1 MAIDDPRM
9 EKTERKADLSVGQRF
24 VVTIEKIA
32 HGGHF
37 IARHLG
43 AVIFVRHA
51 IPGEE
56 VEIEITSTG
65 SSFNRA
71 DVVKVVTASSDRV
84 SAPCQFA
91 HRAGCG
97 GCDFQHISLKRQRS
111 LKSEV
116 ITEQFARIAKKEVS
130 VLVEE
135 VGGPLGYRT
144 RFTAVTTRDGAL
156 GFRQARSNKVI
167 PVSDCRILQP
177 ELKYQEL
184 SNRKWKGDLQVE
196 VSISSSG
203 SSTGERTI
211 ATGYTRDESPVRTSE
226 GPEIATYLVNEFP
239 LEVSQRSF
247 WQSHKEAPRVLTEA
261 VLKFA
266 QVKSGDNLLDLYGG
280 VGLFT
285 SQLLEHVG
293 ESGRVDLVE
302 GSKSATGDA
311 LRNFADHSNV
321 GIHTGDVEKILPRF
335 SKADVIILDPPREG
349 AGKIVVE
356 SMVSLQPRA
365 IVYVAC
371 DPAALAR
378 DCAYLE
384 NSGYALAEI
393 RAFDLFPMT
402 QHIESVALFKR
413 VKVS

>member
-1 MAIDDPRM
+1 MGIDDARM
-9 EKTERKADLSVGQRF
+9 EKTERMADLTVGQRF

-71 DVVKVVTASSDRV
+71 DVVKVVSASSDRV

-97 GCDFQHISLKRQRS
+97 GCDFQHISLERQRQ

-130 VLVEE
+130 VQVEE

-156 GFRQARSNKVI
+156 GFRQARSNKVV

-196 VSISSSG
+196 VSISS
-203 SSTGERTI
+203 TGERTI

-226 GPEIATYLVNEFP
+226 GPDVATYSVSEFP

-247 WQSHKEAPRVLTEA
+247 WQSHKNAPSVLCEA
-261 VLKFA
+261 VLKYA
-266 QVKSGDNLLDLYGG
+266 GIKVGDQVLDLYGG

-285 SQLLEHVG
+285 SQVIELVG
-293 ESGRVDLVE
+293 ESGRIDLVE

-311 LRNFADHSNV
+311 LRNFAEHSNV

-349 AGKIVVE
+349 AGKNVVQ
-356 SMVSLQPRA
+356 SMVSLKPRA

-378 DCAYLE
+378 DNAYLE
-384 NSGYALAEI
+384 SSGYALAEI

>member
-1 MAIDDPRM
+1 MTTTGASQ
-9 EKTERKADLSVGQRF
+9 ENSAERVVLAVGDRF
-24 VVTIEKIA
+24 ITTIEKVA

-56 VEIEITSTG
+56 VEIEITGTG

-71 DVVKVVTASSDRV
+71 DVVNVISPSPDRV

-97 GCDFQHISLKRQRS
+97 GCDFQHISVERQRQ

-116 ITEQFARIAKKEVS
+116 ITEQFARIAKRDLQVT
-130 VLVEE
+130 VEE
-135 VGGPLGYRT
+135 VGAPLGYRT
-144 RFTAVTTRDGAL
+144 RFNAVTTRNGDL
-156 GFRQARSNKVI
+156 GFKQARSNKVV

-177 ELKYQEL
+177 EVKYQEL
-184 SNRKWKGDLQVE
+184 TSRKWKGDLRVE
-196 VSISSSG
+196 VTLSSA
-203 SSTGERTI
+203 GERTI
-211 ATGYTRDESPVRTSE
+211 ATGYSRDETPVRTSE
-226 GPEIATYLVNEFP
+226 GPDIGQYSINGFN

-247 WQSHKEAPRVLTEA
+247 WQSHKLAPAVLTQVVGE
-261 VLKFA
+261 FA
-266 QVKSGDNLLDLYGG
+266 EIQVGDRVLDLYGG

-285 SQLLEHVG
+285 SQFLEAIG
-293 ESGRVDLVE
+293 ESGQIDLVE
-302 GSKSATGDA
+302 GSKSATSDA
-311 LRNFADHSNV
+311 IRNFAEIKNV
-321 GIHTGDVEKILPRF
+321 KVHTGDVAKLLPRF
-335 SKADVIILDPPREG
+335 SQAEVIVLDPPREG
-349 AGKIVVE
+349 AGKEVVLA
-356 SMVSLQPRA
+356 MVALKPRA

-378 DCAYLE
+378 DTTYL
-384 NSGYALAEI
+384 SDAGYEIAKI

-402 QHIESVALFKR
+402 HHIETVALFR
-413 VKVS
+413 RDKVS

>member
-1 MAIDDPRM
+1 MTPNGASER
-9 EKTERKADLSVGQRF
+9 ESTERVALAVGDRF
-24 VVTIEKIA
+24 IVTIEKVA

-56 VEIEITSTG
+56 VEIEITGTG

-71 DVVKVVTASSDRV
+71 DVVKVINPSADRV

-91 HRAGCG
+91 HRTGCG
-97 GCDFQHISLKRQRS
+97 GCDFQHISLERQRQ

-116 ITEQFARIAKKEVS
+116 IAEQFARIAKREMQV
-130 VLVEE
+130 VVEE
-135 VGGPLGYRT
+135 VGPPLGYRT
-144 RFTAVTTRDGAL
+144 RFNAVTTRNGDL
-156 GFRQARSNKVI
+156 GFKQARSNKVI

-177 ELKYQEL
+177 EIKYQEL
-184 SNRKWKGDLQVE
+184 SSRKWKGDLRVE
-196 VSISSSG
+196 VSLSSAD
-203 SSTGERTI
+203 ERTI
-211 ATGYTRDESPVRTSE
+211 ATGYTRDETPVRTSE
-226 GPEIATYLVNEFP
+226 GPDIGQYSINGFN

-247 WQSHKEAPRVLTEA
+247 WQSHKLAPAVLTKVVSE
-261 VLKFA
+261 FA
-266 QVKSGDNLLDLYGG
+266 QIKAGDLVLDLYGG

-285 SQLLEHVG
+285 SQFLEAVG
-293 ESGRVDLVE
+293 EAGQIDLVE
-302 GSKSATGDA
+302 GSKSATADA
-311 LRNFADHSNV
+311 IRNFAEKKNV
-321 GIHTGDVEKILPRF
+321 KVHTGDVAKLLPRF
-335 SKADVIILDPPREG
+335 TQSDVIVLDPPREG
-349 AGKIVVE
+349 AGKEVVQA
-356 SMVSLQPRA
+356 MAVLKPRA

-378 DCAYLE
+378 DTTYLSE
-384 NSGYALAEI
+384 VGYEITKI

-402 QHIESVALFKR
+402 HHIESVALFGR

>member
-1 MAIDDPRM
+1 MAIDDASI
-9 EKTERKADLSVGQRF
+9 EKRERKAELSVGQRVF
-24 VVTIEKIA
+24 VTIEKIA

-71 DVVKVVTASSDRV
+71 DVVNVIKPSGDRV

-91 HRAGCG
+91 HRTGCG
-97 GCDFQHISLKRQRS
+97 GCDFQHISLERQRQ
-111 LKSEV
+111 LKSDV
-116 ITEQFARIAKKEVS
+116 ITEQFSRIAKKEVL
-130 VLVEE
+130 VEVEE

-156 GFRQARSNKVI
+156 GFRQARSNKIV

-196 VSISSSG
+196 VSISS
-203 SSTGERTI
+203 TGERTI
-211 ATGYTRDESPVRTSE
+211 ATGYTRDESAVRTSE
-226 GPEIATYLVNEFP
+226 GPDVATYEVNDIQ

-247 WQSHKEAPRVLTEA
+247 WQSHKSAPIVLCDA
-261 VLKFA
+261 VLKYGKFKTGD
-266 QVKSGDNLLDLYGG
+266 QVLDLYGG

-285 SQLLEHVG
+285 SQILALVG
-293 ESGRVDLVE
+293 DSGRVDLVE

-311 LRNFADHSNV
+311 LRNFAEDKNV
-321 GIHTGDVEKILPRF
+321 GVHTGDVEKILPRF
-335 SKADVIILDPPREG
+335 SRADVIVLDPPREG
-349 AGKIVVE
+349 AGKNVIQ
-356 SMVSLQPRA
+356 SMVALKPRS

-384 NSGYALAEI
+384 SAGYELDQM

-402 QHIESVALFKR
+402 QHIESIALFKA

>member
-1 MAIDDPRM
+1 MTTTGASQ
-9 EKTERKADLSVGQRF
+9 ENSAERVVLAVGDRF
-24 VVTIEKIA
+24 ITTIEKVA

-56 VEIEITSTG
+56 VEIEITGTG

-71 DVVKVVTASSDRV
+71 DVVNVISPSPDRV

-97 GCDFQHISLKRQRS
+97 GCDFQHISVERQRQ

-116 ITEQFARIAKKEVS
+116 ITEQFARIAKRDLQVTI
-130 VLVEE
+130 EE
-135 VGGPLGYRT
+135 VGAPLGYRT
-144 RFTAVTTRDGAL
+144 RFNAVTTRNGDL
-156 GFRQARSNKVI
+156 GFKQARSNKVV

-177 ELKYQEL
+177 EVKYQEL
-184 SNRKWKGDLQVE
+184 TSRKWKGDLRVE
-196 VSISSSG
+196 VTLSSA
-203 SSTGERTI
+203 GERTI
-211 ATGYTRDESPVRTSE
+211 ATGYSRDETPVRTSE
-226 GPEIATYLVNEFP
+226 GPDIGQYSINGFN

-247 WQSHKEAPRVLTEA
+247 WQSHKLAPAVLTQVVGE
-261 VLKFA
+261 FA
-266 QVKSGDNLLDLYGG
+266 EIQVGDRVLDLYGG

-285 SQLLEHVG
+285 SQFLEAIG
-293 ESGRVDLVE
+293 ESGQIDLVE
-302 GSKSATGDA
+302 GSKSATSDA
-311 LRNFADHSNV
+311 IRNFAEIKNV
-321 GIHTGDVEKILPRF
+321 KVHTGDVAKLLPRF
-335 SKADVIILDPPREG
+335 SQAEVIVLDPPREG
-349 AGKIVVE
+349 AGKEVVLA
-356 SMVSLQPRA
+356 MVALKPRA

-378 DCAYLE
+378 DTTYL
-384 NSGYALAEI
+384 SDAGYEIAKI

-402 QHIESVALFKR
+402 HHIESVALFR
-413 VKVS
+413 RDKVS